1 MWTLLLKVKLVC
13 RKQGYDVSLFRKLS
27 EDHPDSVLT
36 LTSQYR
42 MNASIMSIA
51 NQLIYQRRMQC
62 AGEKVS
68 EGKLFIPNWGV
79 RDQLASTQ
87 KWTMDCIN
95 PDNPVIF
102 INTDLVREIVFYF
115 NLFYA

>member
-1 MWTLLLKVKLVC
+1 MLCMSFKLLVG

-27 EDHPDSVLT
+27 EDHPLSVLT

-42 MNASIMSIA
+42 MNASIMSIV

-62 AGEKVS
+62 AQAEVS
-68 EGKLFIPNWGV
+68 EGKLTIPNWGRAV
-79 RDQLASTQ
+79 SLE

-95 PDNPVIF
+95 PDKPVVF
-102 INTDLVREIVFYF
+102 INTDLVSKYEI
-115 NLFYA
+115 LI